1 VVLVVCALAVTGM
14 VARRELLPPPPPPLV
29 TTFYDDWRELTER
42 GHRFGK
48 KAAPVQVVVFSDY
61 QCPYCRSVTP
71 TIEQLLTK
79 YPDEVAVTYRHFL
92 LEDIHPQA
100 RDAAITAECAAE
112 QGRFASMHRV
122 LFDSVKTLGKTPW
135 EDLAAIAGVPDRA
148 TFSKCMKEPRH
159 NDAIATDLAAVVDVG
174 IGAVP
179 ALVINGTLV
188 MGAKSFEV
196 VDDLVQKALAEV
208 KDRR

>member
-1 VVLVVCALAVTGM
+1 M
-14 VARRELLPPPPPPLV
+14 
-29 TTFYDDWRELTER
+29 TTFYEDWRELTER
-42 GHRFGK
+42 GHRMGK
-48 KAAPVQVVVFSDY
+48 ESAPVQIVVFSDY

-71 TIEQLLTK
+71 TIEQLLAK
-79 YPDEVAVTYRHFL
+79 YPETVAVTYRHFL

-100 RDAAITAECAAE
+100 RDAAISVECAAE
-112 QGRFASMHRV
+112 QGRFATMHRV

-135 EDLAAIAGVPDRA
+135 ENLAAIAGVVDRA
-148 TFSKCMKEPRH
+148 AFTQCMKAPRH
-159 NDAIATDLAAVVDVG
+159 NDAIAADLTAVVDVG

-196 VDDLVQKALAEV
+196 VDGLVKQALEGAG
-208 KDRR
+208 DRR